1 VQELPARRRRV
12 RERAGGDAVS
22 IVRSS
27 TSGAAGR
34 LVRRWRLRRPG
45 RRWLAGAAALVAAA
59 GVAVAVVNPFAGG
72 TGSAAGAP
80 DSGSATSLATVER
93 RSLTSQALV
102 DGTLGYAGSSSIV
115 VPAGTSQTD
124 LRAAQQ
130 AVASA
135 QATLR
140 AAEAT
145 LAADERAL
153 GQARAKLA
161 ADRLK
166 QASDCSGDGAA
177 GGSSGEGSEGSGS
190 SPCVTAGQTVASDE
204 DAVSAAE
211 QKVTTDRGSI
221 ATARAT
227 LVGAERSLAAAESS
241 ATGYETTSAFTMLP
255 SPGNVIRRGQAL
267 YAVDG
272 QPVLLLYGQVAAWR
286 AFRAGMSPGQ
296 DVAALNANLRA
307 LGYGGGRGE
316 SFSAATGRAIKA
328 LQAARGLAPT
338 GILALG
344 SLVFRP
350 GPVRVTGVTPTLG
363 QAVQA
368 GPVLSVSSTRHRV
381 VIKLDVAYQ
390 TRVKVGLPATITLPS
405 GETTA
410 GLVSAVGSV
419 ASTPSDDAESTPTID
434 VTVRLLRQAAAGRLD
449 QAPVSVAITTGSVE
463 NVLVVPVNALLAL
476 TGGGYAVEVVNV
488 AGVHRLVPVTLGL
501 FDDAQGL
508 VEVRGSGL
516 RAGQRIVVPAS

>member
-1 VQELPARRRRV
+1 
-12 RERAGGDAVS
+12 VS

-45 RRWLAGAAALVAAA
+45 RRWLAGAAAVVAAV
-59 GVAVAVVNPFAGG
+59 GVVVAVVNPFAGG
-72 TGSAAGAP
+72 TGSAAGVP

-115 VPAGTSQTD
+115 VPAGTSQAD
-124 LRAAQQ
+124 LRQAQQ
-130 AVASA
+130 TYASA
-135 QATLR
+135 EAALR

-153 GQARAKLA
+153 GRSRAELA

-166 QASDCSGDGAA
+166 QATDCSGDGAA
-177 GGSSGEGSEGSGS
+177 GGSSGGTGEGSGSGSGSGS
-190 SPCVTAGQTVASDE
+190 SPCGTAAEAVASDE
-204 DAVSAAE
+204 AAVSAAE
-211 QKVTTDRGSI
+211 EKVIGDQGSV

-227 LVGAERSLAAAESS
+227 LAGAEQSLAAAESS

-255 SPGNVIRRGQAL
+255 SPGNVIRRGEAL

-272 QPVLLLYGQVAAWR
+272 QPVLLLFGRVTAWR
-286 AFRAGMSPGQ
+286 AFRPGMSPGR

-316 SFSAATGRAIKA
+316 NFSTATERAIVA

-338 GILALG
+338 GVLPLG
-344 SLVFRP
+344 SLVFKA
-350 GPVRVTGVTPTLG
+350 GPVRVTSVTPTLG

-368 GPVLSVSSTRHRV
+368 GPVLSFSSTRHRV
-381 VIKLDVAYQ
+381 VIELDVAYQ

-405 GETTA
+405 GETTP
-410 GLVSAVGSV
+410 GRVSAVGSV
-419 ASTPSDDAESTPTID
+419 ASTPSDDGESTPTID
-434 VTVRLLRQAAAGRLD
+434 VTVRLLEQAAAGRLD

-463 NVLVVPVNALLAL
+463 NVLVVPVNSLLAL
-476 TGGGYAVEVVNV
+476 TGGGYAVEVVNA
-488 AGVHRLVPVTLGL
+488 AGVHRLVPVTVGL

-508 VEVRGSGL
+508 VEVSGSGL